1 MSDSFDQINLDR
13 LPETSPDI
21 FSDADIDEAYR
32 DNDNINADIRKS
44 QIKRFDGETSL
55 RENLSTAFTII
66 ICFWLLSVLL
76 ILVGNTNN
84 YKLSDNVLIALLVTS
99 SANVI
104 GMMQII
110 LKNLFPNRD
119 KKK

>member
-1 MSDSFDQINLDR
+1 MGSIDLNR
-13 LPETSPDI
+13 LPDALIDDFSEEDLTEAVKDNNDI
-21 FSDADIDEAYR
+21 NDDIK
-32 DNDNINADIRKS
+32 KS
-44 QIKRFDGETSL
+44 QIKRFNGETSL

-66 ICFWLLSVLL
+66 ICFWLLSVIL
-76 ILVGNTNN
+76 ILVGNTNS
-84 YKLSDNVLIALLVTS
+84 YELSDNVLIALLVTS

-119 KKK
+119 KKR